1 MDQTYASAGVDIEK
15 ADRFVDRL
23 KLLARRPQHKELW
36 PAAGGYAAVYPVT
49 SSANPNQA
57 TGEGNTRRR
66 GSDRAIAVTTD
77 GVGTKL
83 LVAHQLKKFDTL
95 GIDLVAMCA
104 NDLICVGARPN
115 IFLDYFAVGTLED
128 SVADDIMKGIVQGCD
143 ETDMLL
149 VGGETA
155 EMPGVYDH
163 GHFDLAGFAVG
174 QLSRDE
180 LLDGSSIAPGQT
192 LIAVAS
198 SGIHSNGLS
207 LARKVLPPDEK
218 TWQALLVP
226 TQLYVRPLMAA
237 REKLGAAIKGVAH
250 ITGGGWTNLFRLNQ
264 QVGFHIDKPIDI
276 PAILE
281 TIAGHVAEEEM
292 YRTFNMGMG
301 LAVIVDGQAETCIEV
316 FKNLGLN
323 AQIVGQV
330 TDQAKTLTMA
340 HSSVKLKG

>member
-23 KLLARRPQHKELW
+23 KLLAGRPAHKVLW
-36 PAAGGYAAVYPVT
+36 PAAGGYAAVYPV
-49 SSANPNQA
+49 SNEN
-57 TGEGNTRRR
+57 RK
-66 GSDRAIAVTTD
+66 AIAVTTD

-83 LVAHQLKKFDTL
+83 LVAHELKKFDTL

-115 IFLDYFAVGTLED
+115 IFLDYFAVGKLDDGT
-128 SVADDIMKGIVQGCD
+128 ADQIMQGIVAGCD

-155 EMPGVYDH
+155 EMPGVYEH

-174 QLSRDE
+174 QLDRE
-180 LLDGSSIAPGQT
+180 QLLDGSKIKPGQT

-207 LARKVLPPDEK
+207 LARKVLPSDQ
-218 TWQALLVP
+218 WQELLTP
-226 TQLYVRPLMAA
+226 TRLYVRPLLAA
-237 REKLGAAIKGVAH
+237 REKLDGIVGVAH
-250 ITGGGWTNLFRLNQ
+250 ITGGGWTNLFRLNNS
-264 QVGFHIDKPIDI
+264 VGYHIDRPIAV
-276 PAILE
+276 PPVL
-281 TIAGHVAEEEM
+281 TKIAASVAEEEM

-301 LAVIVDGQAETCIEV
+301 LAVIVDSGAEELIEI
-316 FKNLGLN
+316 FQSLGHH

-330 TDQAKTLTMA
+330 TDQARTLTMS
-340 HSSVKLKG
+340 HSTVTLKG